1 MQRGL
6 FRVWLTISVGWIV
19 FTFWETDA
27 LCKMGFNFG
36 PNLFCDLIYEGGP
49 LRAWINLLASSL
61 APPLLLLISYFVVK
75 WITQGFKQK

>member
-36 PNLFCDLIYEGGP
+36 PNLFCDLIYEGGRFE
-49 LRAWINLLASSL
+49 LGSIC
-61 APPLLLLISYFVVK
+61 
-75 WITQGFKQK
+75 